1 MKEID
6 KFNEL
11 KLADELIPIVDNLLQ
26 GCNVVVKAEAKTDE
40 SFTYDNW
47 GIISI
52 FVSDKDI
59 NEYEL
64 PSTEDVKHPMLYKL
78 IPFGEKLDKT
88 IELRIVL
95 LSPFEVSVVDM
106 EIIEH
111 FIKDK
116 ILGSRIK

>member
-26 GCNVVVKAEAKTDE
+26 SCNIAVKAEAKTDE

-59 NEYEL
+59 DEDEL
-64 PSTEDVKHPMLYKL
+64 PSTEDVKHPMFYKL
-78 IPFGEKLDKT
+78 IPFDEKLDKT

-116 ILGSRIK
+116 ILGGRIK

>member
-26 GCNVVVKAEAKTDE
+26 GCNVVVKAEAKTDG

-59 NEYEL
+59 NEDEL
-64 PSTEDVKHPMLYKL
+64 PSTEDVKHPMFYKL

-116 ILGSRIK
+116 ILGRRIK